1 MDNTY
6 THKASSS
13 SFQQQQLSLTPVK
26 RKNEGK
32 MAHHYSYQVHGQGAY
47 SSPQAQQNLRVKLR
61 RKGAFFF
68 SGRQVKIT

>member
-13 SFQQQQLSLTPVK
+13 SFQQQQASLTPIK

-32 MAHHYSYQVHGQGAY
+32 MAHHYSYQVHRQGAY
-47 SSPQAQQNLRVKLR
+47 SSPQAQQNLKSQTQNERSI
-61 RKGAFFF
+61 FFLLE
-68 SGRQVKIT
+68 GK